1 MPRPVGHNLLETFMK
16 TLSVNAGLSSTD
28 YTNHSICH
36 TCITTLDTEGFEAS
50 HIVAISGHK
59 SESTI
64 REYSIKC
71 PENKC
76 KQMYSTL
83 VDKMVPPKKAKC
95 ETIVRSEDEAIP
107 PSIPLANSSKTT
119 DQNVTL
125 TLNNSDIQQLKTENF
140 DLLELTDTSDDD
152 LLAKYLDDNDL
163 LIQQQAVSP
172 PNENQIQATTP
183 ATIST
188 PTAQEFANVT
198 NVQQSTFKPSIPILP
213 RMYFSNSHV
222 TINYNFNNQ
231 K

>member
-36 TCITTLDTEGFEAS
+36 TCITTLDTEGFKAS

-64 REYSIKC
+64 HEYSIKC
-71 PENKC
+71 PENKH

-95 ETIVRSEDEAIP
+95 ETIVRSEDEAMP
-107 PSIPLANSSKTT
+107 PSVPLANSSKTT

-125 TLNNSDIQQLKTENF
+125 TLNNSDIQQLKTQ
-140 DLLELTDTSDDD
+140 L
-152 LLAKYLDDNDL
+152 K
-163 LIQQQAVSP
+163 
-172 PNENQIQATTP
+172 TP

-198 NVQQSTFKPSIPILP
+198 NVQQNTFKPSIPILS
-213 RMYFSNSHV
+213 RMYFPNSHV